1 MKITKLSC
9 AAVVGL
15 VANATGM
22 SAASASSASPATP
35 VSLSSQV
42 AQAIGEC
49 RQTLRTE
56 RIYSAANLASA
67 RVQDIQA
74 ETSVTVAGSANQPSF
89 GWMRIS
95 YPADGYI
102 LTAFLQPCGTPSPS
116 PSSTPV
122 GNACG
127 IVTVDDLTIR
137 TGPSTEADS
146 IDSIFNGD
154 GFRITGGPRTQ
165 NSPPDQSGRIWLQ
178 ISRNGRGGWV
188 PETGPFGSDSGI
200 NLRRASCADLGIR

>member
-1 MKITKLSC
+1 MVS
-9 AAVVGL
+9 L
-15 VANATGM
+15 VASTTGM
-22 SAASASSASPATP
+22 SATSASPATP

-74 ETSVTVAGSANQPSF
+74 GTSVTVAGSANQPSF

-95 YPADGYI
+95 YPSDGYI
-102 LTAFLQPCGTPSPS
+102 LTAFLQPCGAPSPS
-116 PSSTPV
+116 PTPV
-122 GNACG
+122 SNACG
-127 IVTVDDLTIR
+127 IVTVDELTIR

-154 GFRITGGPRTQ
+154 GFRITGGSRTQ